1 MSWRA
6 ALLGKSFLTAT
17 ALMATILA
25 AGVLTPAVSRSL
37 DPTVLT
43 HEYLYVEVCHVKTNR
58 ILTTTD
64 HTDLNHLPRYDVY
77 PRKAET
83 SYKFYHDRP
92 LKKELK
98 VGGAI
103 EYHVWLNAS
112 TETRTRPEADI
123 VFTVYDVSPDGDH
136 RVVHEDKF
144 RVKVGEELREYV
156 LTGKE
161 FEYVFDREHT
171 VCVEVMISAAHGDV
185 YMYYDW
191 VDAPSY
197 MELPTEEE
205 FKKMT
210 FEYVDAEVNG
220 VRTERILTHPDY
232 TNLDPE
238 PHEDLYS
245 PPETA
250 YRFYLYG
257 PLVEDYKMDGH
268 ILYHLWIGA
277 WREGACAIVMRVYD
291 VDERGVHELVHEDV
305 FELHIREGLNL
316 YELKGEWATHDFK
329 AGHTICVEFMMTH
342 MEDSYAF
349 VYDCEK
355 THSYVDMPGVVVRE
369 LCAPLVLIAPLIPL
383 AVVAV
388 RRLRKPRKPH
398 TSPIFSGRGGCE
410 GVGHNGC

>member
-6 ALLGKSFLTAT
+6 ALLGKSFLAAT
-17 ALMATILA
+17 ALMAVILA
-25 AGVLTPAVSRSL
+25 AGVSTPAVSKGL

-43 HEYLYVEVCHVKTNR
+43 HEYLYVEVCRVKTNR

-77 PRKAET
+77 PRGGEV
-83 SYKFYHDRP
+83 SHRFYYDRA
-92 LKKELK
+92 LERELK

-103 EYHVWLNAS
+103 VYHVWLNAS
-112 TETRTRPEADI
+112 RETKSLPTADV

-144 RVKVGEELREYV
+144 RVRVEEELREYV

-161 FEYVFDREHT
+161 FEYVFERGHT
-171 VCVEVMISAAHGDV
+171 VCVEVMMSAAHGDV

-191 VDAPSY
+191 VEAPSY
-197 MELPTEEE
+197 MELPAEEE
-205 FKKMT
+205 FKRMT

-232 TNLDPE
+232 TNLDHE

-257 PLVEDYKMDGH
+257 PLVEDYRMDGP

-277 WREGACAIVMRVYD
+277 DREGRCAIVMRVYD
-291 VDERGVHELVHEDV
+291 VDESGVREPVHEDV
-305 FELHIREGLNL
+305 FELHVREGVNL

-329 AGHTICVEFMMTH
+329 AGHTICVEFVMTH
-342 MEDSYAF
+342 MEDSYTF
-349 VYDCEK
+349 LYDCKK
-355 THSYVDMPGVVVRE
+355 THSYVDMPGVVVPE
-369 LCAPLVLIAPLIPL
+369 LCVPLIAVAPLVPL
-383 AVVAV
+383 AVAAV
-388 RRLRKPRKPH
+388 RRLRRPH
-398 TSPIFSGRGGCE
+398 TSPNFLGKGAVR
-410 GVGHNGC
+410 GVGRDGC